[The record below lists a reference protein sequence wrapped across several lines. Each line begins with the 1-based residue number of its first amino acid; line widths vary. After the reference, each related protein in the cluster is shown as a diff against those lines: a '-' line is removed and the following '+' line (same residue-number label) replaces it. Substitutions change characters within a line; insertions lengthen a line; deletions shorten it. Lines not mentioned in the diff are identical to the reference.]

1 MKEKE
6 KQKRD
11 WLPGVLMA
19 AAISFCYFYMH
30 LWICIAAILTSSGL
44 ISTYCLEWR
53 Q

>member
-19 AAISFCYFYMH
+19 AAISFL
-30 LWICIAAILTSSGL
+30 LWALAC
-44 ISTYCLEWR
+44 
-53 Q
+53 